1 MTRTVLAGVGAAA
14 FGADVVLDLGSAH
27 PSTAGGLQLRLVL
40 DDDDVVQAAEPV
52 VGFLHRG
59 AEKLFEVRDYR
70 QVVVLADRHDWL
82 AAFGNELGVVL
93 AVERMLGM
101 VLPERAAWLRVLLAE
116 LDRVLSHLSFVPADV
131 GGTRGGREAVQQL
144 LEEVTGG
151 RLHVG
156 FNRVGGLH
164 EDVPAGWPGR
174 VEQTVQLLRPE
185 AQALLGRAGE
195 VLPSGVGVLSREAA
209 LSYGASGPVA
219 RASGVDVDLRRDDP
233 YLVYPQLTS
242 FRVVTA
248 TEGDVRARVLCLL
261 EQVLVS
267 LDVVQECLQRLPS
280 GETAVK
286 LPKTVKAPEGSVYSW
301 TENPSGAMGWY
312 LVSRG
317 QKTPYRLAMRTAGFG
332 NVSTL
337 PALLPGTP
345 LQEVPAVLGSL
356 FFVVGDVDK

>member
-1 MTRTVLAGVGAAA
+1 MTRQVLAGVGPAA
-14 FGADVVLDLGSAH
+14 FGADLVLDLGHAH

-40 DDDDVVQAAEPV
+40 DDDDVVTAAEPV
-52 VGFLHRG
+52 VGFMHRG

-93 AVERMLGM
+93 AVETMLGM

-116 LDRVLSHLSFVPADV
+116 LDRVLSHLSFCE
-131 GGTRGGREAVQQL
+131 GTRAEREVVQQL

-156 FNRVGGLH
+156 FNRVGGLR
-164 EDVPAGWPGR
+164 EDLPAGWTGR
-174 VEQTVQLLRPE
+174 CERALGALRTRASQLVDEAASSPE
-185 AQALLGRAGE
+185 
-195 VLPSGVGVLSREAA
+195 GVGLLTRDDA

-233 YLVYPQLTS
+233 YLVYPELSS
-242 FRVVTA
+242 FRVVTGTA
-248 TEGDVRARVLCLL
+248 GDTRARHLCLR

-267 LDVVQECLQRLPS
+267 LDVVEECLQRLPP
-280 GETAVK
+280 GDVAVK
-286 LPKTVKAPEGSVYSW
+286 LPKTVKAPEGAVYAW

-312 LVSRG
+312 LVSKG

-337 PALLPGTP
+337 PSLLPGTRLADLP
-345 LQEVPAVLGSL
+345 DVLRSL
-356 FFVVGDVDK
+356 FFVVGDVDR

>member
-1 MTRTVLAGVGAAA
+1 MTRALVAGIGPAAV
-14 FGADVVLDLGSAH
+14 GADVVLDLGAAH
-27 PSTAGGLQLRLVL
+27 PSTAGGLRLHLQL
-40 DDDDVVQAAEPV
+40 DGDGPDAVVVAAEPE
-52 VGFLHRG
+52 VGFMHRG

-116 LDRVLSHLSFVPADV
+116 LDRVLSHLSFAR
-131 GGTRGGREAVQQL
+131 GTRAERELVQQL

-156 FNRVGGLH
+156 FNRVGGLR
-164 EDVPAGWPGR
+164 EDLPAGWTGRCATAVGQLRTSATGLLARAQDELAPG
-174 VEQTVQLLRPE
+174 T
-185 AQALLGRAGE
+185 
-195 VLPSGVGVLSREAA
+195 GVLSRADA

-219 RASGVDVDLRRDDP
+219 RASGVDLDLRRDDP
-233 YLVYPQLTS
+233 YLVYPELTS
-242 FRVVTA
+242 FRVVGSTD
-248 TEGDVRARVLCLL
+248 GDTRARHLCLL

-267 LDVVQECLQRLPS
+267 LDVVEECLQRLPS
-280 GETAVK
+280 GPVSVK
-286 LPKTVKAPEGSVYSW
+286 LPKTVKAPEGSAYAW

-312 LVSRG
+312 LVSKG
-317 QKTPYRLAMRTAGFG
+317 QKTPYRLAMRTASFG

-337 PALLPGTP
+337 PALLPGTR
-345 LQEVPAVLGSL
+345 LADVAGVLASL
-356 FFVVGDVDK
+356 FFVVGDIDK

>member
-1 MTRTVLAGVGAAA
+1 MTRSVLAGVGPAAV
-14 FGADVVLDLGSAH
+14 GADLVLDLGSTH
-27 PSTAGGLQLRLVL
+27 PSTAGGLQLRLEL
-40 DDDDVVQAAEPV
+40 DGDVVVAAEPV
-52 VGFLHRG
+52 VGFMHRG

-101 VLPERAAWLRVLLAE
+101 VLPDRAAWLRVLLAE
-116 LDRVLSHLSFVPADV
+116 VDRVLSHLSFVPPSL
-131 GGTRGGREAVQQL
+131 GGTRADRDAVQRL

-156 FNRVGGLH
+156 FNRVGGLR
-164 EDVPAGWPGR
+164 EDVPAGWVR
-174 VEQTVQLLRPE
+174 RCAQTVGLLRPS
-185 AQALLGRAGE
+185 AARLLDRARDQ
-195 VLPSGVGVLSREAA
+195 LPTGVGVLPREAA

-219 RASGVDVDLRRDDP
+219 RASGVDLDLRRDDP
-233 YLVYPQLTS
+233 YLAYPQLTS
-242 FRVVTA
+242 FRVVTGSD
-248 TEGDVRARVLCLL
+248 GDVRARLLCLL

-267 LDVVQECLQRLPS
+267 LDVVEECLQRLPA
-280 GETAVK
+280 GETSVK

-312 LVSRG
+312 LVSKG

-332 NVSTL
+332 NVSAL
-337 PALLPGTP
+337 PALLPGTR
-345 LQEVPAVLGSL
+345 LRDVPAVLGSL